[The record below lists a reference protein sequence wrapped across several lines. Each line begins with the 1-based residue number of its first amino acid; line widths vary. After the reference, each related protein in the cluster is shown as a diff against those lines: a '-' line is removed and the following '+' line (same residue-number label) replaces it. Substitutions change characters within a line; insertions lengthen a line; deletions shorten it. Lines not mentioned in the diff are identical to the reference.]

1 MAEQRLLRD
10 YSDEELVSV
19 FKNGKVEAFNE
30 LVGRFKDPLVNFVFR
45 YLGDY
50 DAADDVVQDTFV
62 RVYRHIDQY
71 QPIAKFSSWIYTIA
85 TNLARTQYQKRK
97 RWGLFS
103 FGHRDDEDDDRG
115 NELRDEQLLPD
126 AIANGSLLHEHI
138 QQALNKLAPVFRE
151 AIVLY
156 EIEEK
161 SYEEI
166 CEITGQNMGTVKS
179 RLNRARAKLQV
190 LLRDVVD
197 E

>member
-1 MAEQRLLRD
+1 MAELQSLRD
-10 YSDEELVSV
+10 CSDEELVTA
-19 FKNGKVEAFNE
+19 FKCGKVEAFNE
-30 LVGRFKDPLVNFVFR
+30 LVGRFKDPLVNYVYR
-45 YLGDY
+45 YLGDF
-50 DAADDVVQDTFV
+50 DEADDVVQDTFV

-71 QPIAKFSSWIYTIA
+71 QPIAKFSTWIYTIA

-103 FGHRDDEDDDRG
+103 FGHRGDDEDYQG
-115 NELRDEQLLPD
+115 QELRDEQLLPD
-126 AIANGSLLHEHI
+126 AIANGSLLHEQI
-138 QQALNKLAPVFRE
+138 QQALDELAPVFRE

-190 LLRDVVD
+190 LLRDVVVK
-197 E
+197 

>member
-71 QPIAKFSSWIYTIA
+71 QPIAKFSTWIYTIA

>member
-1 MAEQRLLRD
+1 
-10 YSDEELVSV
+10 
-19 FKNGKVEAFNE
+19 
-30 LVGRFKDPLVNFVFR
+30 
-45 YLGDY
+45 
-50 DAADDVVQDTFV
+50 
-62 RVYRHIDQY
+62 
-71 QPIAKFSSWIYTIA
+71 
-85 TNLARTQYQKRK
+85 RK

-103 FGHRDDEDDDRG
+103 FGHRDDEDG
-115 NELRDEQLLPD
+115 EHKHELRDEQLLPD
-126 AIANGSLLHEHI
+126 VIANGSLLHEHI
-138 QQALNKLAPVFRE
+138 QQALNELSPVFRE

-179 RLNRARAKLQV
+179 RLNRARAKLQA